1 MKSTSGPRT
10 GSATLGPTSQLAS
23 RTVRAICVGLVVAL
37 ALTLAGPV
45 SPARADGAK
54 PLADC
59 TAEAQAAGLET
70 EGEELASVAPI
81 TDFLVDAF
89 KKAESGAKVAGFIFS
104 ILKFTGLVPDPTKEK
119 LDEISNQLKA
129 MEKQIEGLKNELDS
143 LQRALQELKIDVS
156 LTKVNE
162 AYAEVLTLYTTY
174 FMPTVSCA
182 KLVAATKP
190 NTPERAAAQ
199 AKLDQAKNEF
209 KDAYDNSPAKS
220 AALELQAYLVPGSLS
235 LVSARGLLLLM
246 GEDTRYLTAEHSRE
260 IRETYQ
266 GVANIQ
272 AMAQWMTAERFV
284 EDGKQQFQL
293 AYDNYI
299 GSKDKAGWLPTQV
312 KNLPP
317 IIPDD
322 VVVDLGPKSILDTG
336 GPKETQI
343 TNDAKS
349 WLPGTS
355 GELLS
360 QPKTSGPDHVD
371 SNLKA
376 MNDAKLGDSDKW
388 AVPDQATLTAF
399 YSGARGYNASVGH
412 PLASVMD
419 KETLNAWLKNGHS
432 AKASAATFGDWLSSR
447 NTPSKSW
454 ERISGTQPNDSSG
467 DTDAWPHLFSSQ
479 VYNQKIHCYTQLIVH
494 YNVHD
499 GYYPTYSGVSTRAP
513 AWSLIPTMPPDV
525 GSASYTSKDKVI
537 AACNEAAAWSFKQTS
552 NRGGYLAYHPVTP
565 TYVDFMGQVDD
576 RLSPPP

>member
-1 MKSTSGPRT
+1 M
-10 GSATLGPTSQLAS
+10 
-23 RTVRAICVGLVVAL
+23 AL

-70 EGEELASVAPI
+70 EATDLESVAPI

-336 GPKETQI
+336 GPKENQI

-355 GELLS
+355 GELWS

-376 MNDAKLGDSDKW
+376 MNDA
-388 AVPDQATLTAF
+388 
-399 YSGARGYNASVGH
+399 
-412 PLASVMD
+412 
-419 KETLNAWLKNGHS
+419 
-432 AKASAATFGDWLSSR
+432 
-447 NTPSKSW
+447 
-454 ERISGTQPNDSSG
+454 
-467 DTDAWPHLFSSQ
+467 
-479 VYNQKIHCYTQLIVH
+479 
-494 YNVHD
+494 
-499 GYYPTYSGVSTRAP
+499 
-513 AWSLIPTMPPDV
+513 
-525 GSASYTSKDKVI
+525 
-537 AACNEAAAWSFKQTS
+537 
-552 NRGGYLAYHPVTP
+552 
-565 TYVDFMGQVDD
+565 
-576 RLSPPP
+576 